1 MIRIFASRQFVA
13 FLLTGGVAA
22 LVNFLSRIVYSH
34 WLGYSAAIFL
44 AYLTG
49 MITAFFLARVL
60 VFRESRRSL
69 HYSAAMFCLVNVF
82 AAFQTWAVSLILAD
96 YLLPLFGVTRHVPE
110 LAHAVGIV
118 VPVFTS
124 FIGHKR
130 LSFG

>member
-1 MIRIFASRQFVA
+1 MIRIFASRQFAV

-22 LVNFLSRIVYSH
+22 FVNFLSRIVYSN
-34 WLGYSAAIFL
+34 WLGYSAAIFV

-49 MITAFFLARVL
+49 MVTAFVLARAL

-82 AAFQTWAVSLILAD
+82 AVFQTWVVSLLLAEH
-96 YLLPLFGVTRHVPE
+96 LLPWLGVTRHVPE

-130 LSFG
+130 LAFG